1 MRRTLGILKRAA
13 ALAVGAAALTAAL
26 LACNGDDEPA
36 GPSGSGP
43 RILSVSPPRAVTG
56 QSVQLLGSG
65 FGSDATRITIT
76 IGGAT
81 APPLSVSE
89 TVVEALV
96 PDGVAPGE
104 AAILL
109 TVAGGGQAVSTLT
122 VLGPGPTFGT
132 ISPGGGFTCGIVR
145 GGGAYCWGSGI
156 RGQLGVGTDLNHS
169 PVPLPVV
176 GGGAFQYVS
185 ASRVHACALDAGGA
199 AFCWG
204 QNGSGQLGEG
214 SNASSMIPV
223 PVRGD
228 LRFASVTAGSFHTCA
243 LTAAGEAY
251 CWGENRFGQLGT
263 GDTLATALPA
273 PVSGGLRFQALSAG
287 GSHTCGL
294 TAGGAAYCWG
304 DNHHGE
310 LGDGG
315 AATSAVPRP
324 VSGGLSFAALSAGR
338 PPAAS
343 SNFAGGHTCALT
355 RNGAAY
361 CWGFNNQGQLG
372 DGTEND
378 SPAPVPVATGVA
390 FRTISA
396 GSLYTCGVTTEDN
409 ALCWG
414 ANDAGQLGGGLVN
427 TRSSLP
433 VPVIGRLRFETVSAG
448 SASKGVLSAGRPHTC
463 GLTSA
468 GTAFCWGRNDSGQ
481 LGSGTATTQS
491 VPLPVVGP

>member
-1 MRRTLGILKRAA
+1 MRRTLGILTRATAPAAGAA
-13 ALAVGAAALTAAL
+13 ALAAAL
-26 LACNGDDEPA
+26 LVCNGDGEPA

-65 FGSDATRITIT
+65 FGSDPSHVSVM
-76 IGGAT
+76 IGGAP
-81 APPLSVSE
+81 AALLSVSE
-89 TVVEALV
+89 TTIEVLV
-96 PDGVAPGE
+96 PDGVTPGE
-104 AAILL
+104 APIVL
-109 TVAGGGQAVSTLT
+109 TVTGRGEAFSSLAVLP
-122 VLGPGPTFGT
+122 PGPAFAT

-176 GGGAFQYVS
+176 GGGAFQDVS
-185 ASRVHACALDAGGA
+185 ASRLHACALDAGGA

-204 QNGSGQLGEG
+204 LNGSGQLGDG
-214 SNASSMIPV
+214 SNAPSLSPV
-223 PVRGD
+223 PVTGD

-243 LTAAGEAY
+243 LTTAGEAY

-263 GDTLATALPA
+263 GDTLATTI
-273 PVSGGLRFQALSAG
+273 PVPVTGGLRFQALSAG

-310 LGDGG
+310 MGDGG
-315 AATSAVPRP
+315 APTSTTPRP
-324 VSGGLSFAALSAGR
+324 VSGALTFSALSAGR

-355 RNGAAY
+355 GNGRAY
-361 CWGFNNQGQLG
+361 CWGFNNEGQLG
-372 DGTEND
+372 DGSEND
-378 SPAPVPVATGVA
+378 SPMPVPVATGST
-390 FRTISA
+390 FRSISA
-396 GSLYTCGVTTEDN
+396 GSLYTCGVTTEES

-414 ANDAGQLGGGLVN
+414 ANDAGQLGSGLVN
-427 TRSSLP
+427 TSSSLP

-448 SASKGVLSAGRPHTC
+448 SASKGVLPAGRPHTC
-463 GLTSA
+463 GLTSV

-491 VPLPVVGP
+491 VPLPVVQP